1 MELGTGE
8 FARSTDEQTARNNRT
23 TPSEEVIVMQYPAV
37 STLAARFEQAQQ
49 LAEQGNLPAALD
61 LFAECAAADPGR
73 ADFVDCWLDALQQHQ
88 PAGPLEDR
96 PAAFAA
102 LANLSQEER
111 WDEVLQ
117 QGQLLLR
124 DFPRRVPLLQTLATA
139 SASLG
144 YFESADCYLATALD
158 LEPTNVDLLRQ
169 RAKLLAQMRR
179 YDEALQTWM
188 QLERVSPDDPGA
200 AGAIASLAIER
211 SRRRNNLKRRSEDF
225 RATEPKP
232 RVRLKLKQPS
242 TDRVFGSLATP
253 TPIPPSPVQRTQ
265 IQELELAVRE
275 FPSHA
280 ENYVQLAQ
288 LYLEKGRDLDA
299 ERLLNRGRA
308 ATDNHPQV
316 VQLWEEVAT
325 RMMEERVAQARRDAA
340 ENPSAASQTALAQ
353 VLRERDKL
361 ETAVYSSRLQREPDN
376 LALQYELGVRLKRS
390 AKLREAMKH
399 LELALHDNVVKA
411 LAAFELGE
419 CQLQLGDVPQAM
431 RYYRMASENALAEQA
446 MCRKAALYQ
455 ASVLALRMKM
465 YKNAAR
471 YLRELVRVDPKFRD
485 AATLLQNIQPN
496 LMESPVTP
504 TERRVSSSSPTV

>member
-1 MELGTGE
+1 M
-8 FARSTDEQTARNNRT
+8 
-23 TPSEEVIVMQYPAV
+23 
-37 STLAARFEQAQQ
+37 LAARFEQAQQ

-61 LFAECAAADPGR
+61 LLAECAAGEPSQADY
-73 ADFVDCWLDALQQHQ
+73 VDCWLDALQQHQ
-88 PAGPLEDR
+88 PAAPAEDR

-102 LANLSQEER
+102 LAQLSQEEH

-124 DFPRRVPLLQTLATA
+124 DFPRRIPLLQTLATA
-139 SASLG
+139 AASLG
-144 YFESADCYLATALD
+144 YFEAADCYLASALD
-158 LEPTNVDLLRQ
+158 HEPASADLLRQ

-188 QLERVSPDDPGA
+188 QLERVSPDDQGA

-211 SRRRNNLKRRSEDF
+211 SRRRNGLKRRSEDF

-232 RVRLKLKQPS
+232 RARLRLKPPA
-242 TDRVFGSLATP
+242 TTRVFGSLAAP
-253 TPIPPSPVQRTQ
+253 TPAVQAAVQRTR

-280 ENYVQLAQ
+280 ENYLQLVP
-288 LYLEKGRDLDA
+288 LYLEKGRDQDA
-299 ERLLNRGRA
+299 ERLLNRGRT

-316 VQLWEEVAT
+316 VKLWEEVAVKVL
-325 RMMEERVAQARRDAA
+325 EERVTLARRDAV
-340 ENPSAASQTALAQ
+340 EHPSANTQTVLAQ
-353 VLRERDKL
+353 ILRDRDKL
-361 ETAVYSSRLQREPDN
+361 ETAVYSSRLKREPDN

-390 AKLREAMKH
+390 AKLRDAMHH
-399 LELALHDNVVKA
+399 LELALHDSVVKA

-431 RYYRMASENALAEQA
+431 RYYRLAAENALAEQA
-446 MCRKAALYQ
+446 ACRKAALYQ
-455 ASVLALRMKM
+455 AGMLALRMKLF
-465 YKNAAR
+465 KNAAR

-485 AATLLQNIQPN
+485 AAALLQNIQPSLPDN
-496 LMESPVTP
+496 SAAKAD
-504 TERRVSSSSPTV
+504 RRISSSSATQ